1 MMMCSTSSRSSL
13 ELMLDSIRQRDE
25 QPTDAPPALPVRPVS
40 KARLPPARRGFPVNF
55 RKCGLWEDVKEKE
68 DRREEGESNFKLGLF
83 ESNRLKIELLDA
95 TDDQRERLLE
105 GILEIQKYFRG
116 HQARCYYI
124 ELKRG
129 TVALQSFV
137 RGEKA
142 RKDYQE
148 LARRLAAV
156 IVIQQHTKK
165 WIEWRIM
172 HKRQRAAICMQSVIR
187 GWSTRKCL
195 KKGNIKLPGIGPLE
209 DIRKPDWRSPE
220 TKDYIRVSPSVLP
233 NLQRRLLRVETELG
247 QKEEENAV
255 LRQKLQQFD
264 EKWSQYEA
272 KMKSME
278 KTWQDQLTSLQMS
291 LAAAKK
297 SLASEGTR
305 NQNGTFDPF
314 PLYHSYG
321 DNTTM
326 PVGTQAMN
334 GRRELD
340 FSDLP
345 CHTEP
350 QESNSRLNDI
360 NHLRDQRK
368 KVFHDSVGKL
378 KPVHLASISM
388 SPDDELRKL
397 KLRFESWKKDY
408 RARLHEIKATL
419 LKLGRSETKNSRT
432 KWWGK

>member
-1 MMMCSTSSRSSL
+1 MMTCSTSTRSSL
-13 ELMLDSIRQRDE
+13 ELMLDAIRQRDE

-40 KARLPPARRGFPVNF
+40 KARLPPARRGLPVNF
-55 RKCGLWEDVKEKE
+55 RKSGLREDVKEKE
-68 DRREEGESNFKLGLF
+68 DRRREEGRCK
-83 ESNRLKIELLDA
+83 RLKIELLDV

-142 RKDYQE
+142 RKVHQV
-148 LARRLAAV
+148 LARRMAAV

-165 WIEWRIM
+165 WIEWRIL
-172 HKRQRAAICMQSVIR
+172 HKRQIAAICLQSVIR
-187 GWSTRKCL
+187 GWLIRRCL
-195 KKGNIKLPGIGPLE
+195 NKGNNRLPGVEAME
-209 DIRKPDWRSPE
+209 DKRKLDWRNQE
-220 TKDYIRVSPSVLP
+220 TKDYIQVASSALP
-233 NLQRRLLRVETELG
+233 DLQRRLLRAETEME

-264 EKWSQYEA
+264 EKWLQYEA

-291 LAAAKK
+291 LVAA
-297 SLASEGTR
+297 
-305 NQNGTFDPF
+305 N
-314 PLYHSYG
+314 
-321 DNTTM
+321 TM
-326 PVGTQAMN
+326 PAGTQATN

-340 FSDLP
+340 FSDRP
-345 CHTEP
+345 CDTEP
-350 QESNSRLNDI
+350 QEINSDLNDI
-360 NHLRDQRK
+360 NQLRDQLK
-368 KVFHDSVGKL
+368 KVFHDNANIVGKL

-388 SPDDELRKL
+388 SPDHELRKL

-408 RARLHEIKATL
+408 RARLQETKQ
-419 LKLGRSETKNSRT
+419 KLGRAEPKNNRT
-432 KWWGK
+432 KWWGR

>member
-1 MMMCSTSSRSSL
+1 MMMCSTSTRSSL

-55 RKCGLWEDVKEKE
+55 RKCGLWVDVKEKE

-129 TVALQSFV
+129 TVALQSF
-137 RGEKA
+137 
-142 RKDYQE
+142 
-148 LARRLAAV
+148 
-156 IVIQQHTKK
+156 
-165 WIEWRIM
+165 
-172 HKRQRAAICMQSVIR
+172 IR
-187 GWSTRKCL
+187 GWSTRRCL
-195 KKGNIKLPGIGPLE
+195 KKGNIKLPGIEPLE

-233 NLQRRLLRVETELG
+233 NLQRRLFRVETELG

-297 SLASEGTR
+297 SLASECTR
-305 NQNGTFDPF
+305 NQNGTFNPF

-321 DNTTM
+321 DNTTI

-334 GRRELD
+334 GRRELE
-340 FSDLP
+340 FFGSALSYRTTRNKQQIKR
-345 CHTEP
+345 H
-350 QESNSRLNDI
+350 Q
-360 NHLRDQRK
+360 
-368 KVFHDSVGKL
+368 
-378 KPVHLASISM
+378 
-388 SPDDELRKL
+388 SP
-397 KLRFESWKKDY
+397 
-408 RARLHEIKATL
+408 
-419 LKLGRSETKNSRT
+419 
-432 KWWGK
+432 